1 MYKKKIAIICDY
13 IIKSNRIGGM
23 DRFYKLYD
31 SELKKVGI
39 QTDWYFTNIEVTD
52 FYNQLNMISAK
63 GNLVEQKFIEVS
75 RNKSYD
81 IIVTHFTQL
90 CTHYYKQY
98 KNLHKKAFVL
108 AVDHNS
114 RPINGFAFQKI
125 IKNYLRSFLNGK
137 YIDKFI
143 AVSDYSKN
151 HLINDYSLLIK
162 SKIQVVLN
170 GVSNEGFIF
179 KKNYSGVTKFIIT
192 SHLSKEKGIQDIIFA
207 VSNLPDNLK
216 QEIKIDVFG
225 EGNYEPEL
233 KKIIDDL
240 DLQQQFTFKGSVTDL
255 EKRYAKY
262 DYLLHASYGE
272 TYCYSVVESLVAK
285 LPVITTNGAGN
296 VLKLVKNQEN
306 GFLFDAG
313 NLEALSSIIQNI
325 MLYKNIIT
333 KESFFKTMI
342 PDMSLERMVN
352 EHIKLLACI

>member
-13 IIKSNRIGGM
+13 ILIPERIGGM
-23 DRFYKLYD
+23 DRFYLLFDKKLK
-31 SELKKVGI
+31 ELNYEV
-39 QTDWYFTNIEVTD
+39 DWYVTYYNKFH
-52 FYNQLNMISAK
+52 FYDNLTITSAN
-63 GNLVEQKFIEVS
+63 GNSVEQKFIEDS
-75 RNKSYD
+75 TNRNYD

-114 RPINGFAFQKI
+114 RPINGFTFQKI

-151 HLINDYSLLIK
+151 HLINDFSFLIK

-179 KKNYSGVTKFIIT
+179 KKNYSGVTKFIIA
-192 SHLSKEKGIQDIIFA
+192 SHISKEKGIQDIIFA

-285 LPVITTNGAGN
+285 LPVITTNSAGN

-352 EHIKLLACI
+352 EHIKVLVCI